1 MKKVLFSVCLMMGIS
16 GLLTSISGFA
26 QNWQSKTD
34 RMWGNYCYREKG
46 GTWMDAQTT
55 NGSLTTSN
63 MASDIVLA
71 YYWRIPKGKVR
82 ADMLWTNAY
91 LRMANM
97 QVVVT
102 YPATGDTLATN
113 TISSTGIR
121 SEDHIDDLFGTI
133 DFPEDDFYRVQISS
147 EHWNYIRYIKYF
159 TFQRES
165 TDSVMIPR
173 NFGGTSPHMNSGGS
187 SDPDAPGGAAY
198 DWAYVECM
206 TPKQYSYTATF
217 YMPMS
222 VGSSYMGMQN
232 SGPNGND
239 VNRNILFSVW
249 DNGNMDANPHL
260 PLYMQSRVMDGN
272 QEAVHTHAGGEG
284 SSASVMLK
292 DSPNWWRPG
301 HWTQFLLNVRPE
313 IVKIPSS
320 GTLNPDSTFDYSNT
334 IMSVWYKVD
343 TMPAWRYLATIRSS
357 GRSNMLQSWG
367 AFMEPFTSYHGQMLH
382 RMFMRN
388 GMLRSASTGKWYH
401 VNRASFYIPTYGRD
415 FHYDV
420 GRGASSEYPA
430 TFFMDMGAYIHIH
443 DSASVVP
450 LATDKS
456 CVDTI
461 NTDRLLTR
469 VEEAIHRDSRLDK
482 NWLVNETADFLPGST
497 WTVDNQQTSGGGVNG
512 TPSNMIDDND
522 KTLWSS
528 TAGFPNNVVLS
539 AKADQTISSMYLFW
553 ENKYSW
559 RARLLDVYTSE
570 DGADWQ
576 LAFDSLEIR
585 CEDTTQVS
593 FPHPVTASH
602 FKFVFYKG
610 WDSKNLS
617 INTLKLRGAYN
628 LDRVKALAQ
637 KQIKNANQF
646 TYFSS
651 EALKP
656 VVDAYQDGQTTD
668 ANALAAALRQM
679 FDQNM
684 PLNYSRVTAAARFT
698 KGRAYVMRNVNGYGY
713 LVATPN
719 DTLSVVGATSDDAI
733 EGYKTAVDVS
743 DPYANWL
750 ILRDERYSGA
760 YLYNVG
766 AKKWLNLSADG
777 YLSDE
782 PENFTLNG
790 STNYYFRS
798 SEGYVAANS
807 TTTGASAETSPNKFA
822 MFNFYDNYQLR
833 QPDSLASELQ
843 AKVEPEQKV
852 ELYKANIRQMLYAPL
867 NVVGGFTSEAAR
879 QTLQSAYDNADQDTA
894 AFIHAVEN
902 VDVVAFDPDHEVYN
916 IVSTY
921 SGLQDK
927 PYFSSNTSGSLQSLA
942 QSNGTDQIWRF
953 QSKNDGY
960 TMHSNGRTILSF
972 TKWNESVRTSTDATA
987 GIPLVLSEVNMG
999 NYAIGLGQYC
1009 NFMINGSAEPMN
1021 VQSTRTG
1028 GTLWQ
1033 LSPQT
1038 TYSVSMNGAGVQAG
1052 YFDFAIRLPEGLNAY
1067 TANYVT
1073 PQGVIKLTQLNGVI
1087 PPNTPVLLRGE
1098 KFQQYTLEILNTPE
1112 ALDSANIF
1120 RGTYER
1126 NSSLSKGSFYSLSSS
1141 NGAPVMRKPALA
1153 MVSAGNI
1160 YLNWEDGMPQLD
1172 TYTFD
1177 FDDLVDAITTAQAGS
1192 GANASADDTDAPIY
1206 TLDGR
1211 RVPTTVKGNIY
1222 IRNHR
1227 KILE

>member
-1 MKKVLFSVCLMMGIS
+1 MMGTS
-16 GLLTSISGFA
+16 GLFAVSGFA
-26 QNWQSKTD
+26 QNWQSTVDK
-34 RMWGNYCYREKG
+34 MWGSYCYREKN
-46 GTWMDAQTT
+46 GTWLDAQTS
-55 NGSLTTSN
+55 NGTLTTSSMSN
-63 MASDIVLA
+63 NIVLA
-71 YYWRIPKGKVR
+71 YYWRIPKGNVR
-82 ADMLWTNAY
+82 ADMVWTNAY
-91 LRMANM
+91 LRVANM

-113 TISSTGIR
+113 TISSTGI
-121 SEDHIDDLFGTI
+121 SSQEHTDDLFGTI
-133 DFPEDDFYRVQISS
+133 NFPEDDFYRVQITSPN
-147 EHWNYIRYIKYF
+147 WNYVKNIKYF
-159 TFQRES
+159 NFQRES
-165 TDSVMIPR
+165 TNPVLIPR
-173 NFGGTSPHMNSGGS
+173 NFGGTSPHMNTAGS
-187 SDPDAPGGAAY
+187 SDPDAPNGSAY

-206 TPKQYSYTATF
+206 TPKEYSYTGTF

-222 VGSSYMGMQN
+222 VNGSYMGMQN
-232 SGPNGND
+232 VGPNGND
-239 VNRNILFSVW
+239 VNRSILFSVW

-260 PLYMQSRVMDGN
+260 PIYLQSRVMDGN

-292 DSPNWWRPG
+292 DSPHWWRPG
-301 HWTQFLLNVRPE
+301 HWIQFLLNMRPE
-313 IVKIPSS
+313 VVKVPSS

-343 TMPAWRYLATIRSS
+343 TMPAWRYLATIRNS
-357 GRSNMLQSWG
+357 GRNNLLQSWG
-367 AFMEPFTSYHGQMLH
+367 AFMEPFTTYHGQMLH

-388 GMLRSASTGKWYH
+388 GMLRSAASGKWYH
-401 VNRASFYIPTYGRD
+401 INRASFSVPTYDRD

-420 GRGASSEYPA
+420 GRGASSEYPG

-461 NTDRLLTR
+461 NTDRLLVR

-522 KTLWSS
+522 ETLWSS

-539 AKADQTISSMYLFW
+539 AKTDQTLSSMYLFW
-553 ENKYSW
+553 QNKYSW

-576 LAFDSLEIR
+576 LAYDSLEIR

-610 WDSKNLS
+610 WDSNNLS

-628 LDRVKALAQ
+628 LDRLKALARR
-637 KQIKNANQF
+637 QITHANQF

-651 EALKP
+651 DALKG
-656 VVDAYQDGQTTD
+656 VIDAYQDGQTTD
-668 ANALAAALRQM
+668 ANALAAALRKM
-679 FDQNM
+679 FDENM
-684 PLNYSRVTAAARFT
+684 PLNYARVTTIPRFT
-698 KGRAYVMRNVNGYGY
+698 KGRAYVLQNMYGYGY

-719 DTLSVVGATSDDAI
+719 DTLTVVGATNANSSED
-733 EGYKTAVDVS
+733 YKATVDLS

-750 ILRDERYSGA
+750 VLRDERYSGA

-766 AKKWLNLSADG
+766 AKKWLNLSAVG
-777 YLSDE
+777 HLSDE
-782 PENFTLNG
+782 PQNLTLTG
-790 STNYYFRS
+790 SGNYYFRT
-798 SEGYVAANS
+798 SEGYVATNS
-807 TTTGASAETSPNKFA
+807 TTTGFSIEPSANNYA
-822 MFNFYDNYQLR
+822 NFYVYDNYQLR
-833 QPDSLASELQ
+833 QSDSLATELQ
-843 AKVEPEQKV
+843 AKVEPMQKV
-852 ELYKANIRQMLYAPL
+852 ELYKSAVSRMLEAPL
-867 NVVGGFTSEAAR
+867 NVVGGFTSEQAR
-879 QTLQSAYDNADQDTA
+879 QDLKAAYDNANQDTA
-894 AFIHAVEN
+894 AFIRAVEN
-902 VDVVAFDPDHEVYN
+902 VDVIAFDPDHEVYN
-916 IVSTY
+916 ITSTY

-927 PYFSSNTSGSLQSLA
+927 PYFSANTSGSLETAA
-942 QSNGTDQIWRF
+942 QSNDLNQIWRF
-953 QSKNDGY
+953 QKKNDGY
-960 TMHSNGRTILSF
+960 TMHSNGRTIMPYFKLRE
-972 TKWNESVRTSTDATA
+972 NVRTSTDANA
-987 GIPLVLSEVNMG
+987 GIPLVLDEISMG
-999 NYAIGLGQYC
+999 AYAIGLAQNS
-1009 NFMINGSAEPMN
+1009 NFMISGMATPMN
-1021 VQSTRTG
+1021 VQSRNTNGVEWRIT
-1028 GTLWQ
+1028 
-1033 LSPQT
+1033 PQT
-1038 TYSVSMNGAGVQAG
+1038 TYSVSLNSAGVRAG

-1073 PQGVIKLTQLNGVI
+1073 PEGVIKLTQINGII

-1098 KFQQYTLEILNTPE
+1098 KYQQYTLDILNTPE

-1120 RGTYER
+1120 RGSYER
-1126 NSSLSKGSFYSLSSS
+1126 NSTMEKGSFYTLSAS
-1141 NGAPVMRKPALA
+1141 NGVPVMRKPALP
-1153 MVSAGNI
+1153 MVNAGAI
-1160 YLNWEDGMPQLD
+1160 YLNYESGMPQLD

-1177 FDDLVDAITTAQAGS
+1177 FDDLVDAITTAQTES
-1192 GANASADDTDAPIY
+1192 GANMPGSDEGATY

-1211 RVPTTVKGNIY
+1211 RAVHTVKGNIY

-1227 KILE
+1227 KILAE